1 MHSRQEV
8 ILDLGPL
15 LQHTP
20 GQPAE
25 VAAEG
30 EFYPPEELLAQFDLA
45 TDGPLQYELLVTS
58 AGEDDD
64 FILEGTISGVSVA
77 ECRRCL
83 EPAHTEVEVPF
94 WFAMEYHPSDEPLY
108 LYAPEEFEDDEW
120 LVFGSRNVDFAE
132 LLTQLFALEQ
142 PLAVLCKEDCLGLN
156 EDGVNLNL
164 HPELAK
170 QAAKKAKQSSPFAAL
185 KDILD

>member
-25 VAAEG
+25 VAATG
-30 EFYPPEELLAQFDLA
+30 EFYPPKELLAQFDLA
-45 TDGPLQYELLVTS
+45 TDGPLHYELLVTS
-58 AGEDDD
+58 AGDDDD
-64 FILEGTISGVSVA
+64 FILEGSLSGVAVA

-83 EPAHTEVEVPF
+83 DPVRSEAEVPF
-94 WFAMEYHPSDEPLY
+94 WFAMEYQPSDEPLY
-108 LYAPEEFEDDEW
+108 LYAPEEYEDDEW
-120 LVFGSRNVDFAE
+120 LVFGSRKVDFAA

-142 PLAVLCKEDCLGLN
+142 PLTALCKEDCLGLN
-156 EDGVNLNL
+156 EDGVNLNQ

-170 QAAKKAKQSSPFAAL
+170 EAEEAQQSSPFAAL

>member
-1 MHSRQEV
+1 MASRQEV

-25 VAAEG
+25 VAATG
-30 EFYPPEELLAQFDLA
+30 EFYPPAELLEQFDLA
-45 TDGPLQYELLVTS
+45 IDGPLEYELLVTS

-64 FILEGTISGVSVA
+64 FILEGTLSGVAVQ

-83 EPAHTEVEVPF
+83 DSVHTEVEVSF

-108 LYAPEEFEDDEW
+108 LYAPEEYEDDEW
-120 LVFGSRNVDFAE
+120 LVFGSRNVDFAA

-142 PLAVLCKEDCLGLN
+142 PLTVLCKEDCLGLS

-170 QAAKKAKQSSPFAAL
+170 QTEEVKQSSPFAAL